1 VHRPHAC
8 LTEGLRHLHQNGVH
22 HAEASHGRGSL
33 VTLWVLVGAVV
44 SGAGLCE
51 FTGDLRMHK
60 QALVTVSALREV
72 LTGFGRMDKLTL
84 TVLLVALGPEGT
96 LDFGGGLGCHLV
108 LAFRHIRAL
117 AVPIT
122 LALLLE
128 EIVLWS
134 LLLSLA
140 TLRPALRRCR
150 LWSVIHQAESLL
162 TLFKQCFLF
171 NLIEILVGFDLILHV
186 VKLVLHWSLL
196 LVHLLFGRPR
206 AGRYDEMILVVS
218 ILVVVLLSVPEFVIS
233 LILAILVV
241 IVVFLESLL
250 LGLVEIL
257 LEVFL
262 ERLFLETIV
271 VVVLITRWASGLLSV
286 ALVRPLVWVV
296 KLVIIVEVIEAS
308 PTASSI
314 STVTLT
320 AVLIH

>member
-60 QALVTVSALREV
+60 QTLVTVSALREV

-162 TLFKQCFLF
+162 TLL
-171 NLIEILVGFDLILHV
+171 
-186 VKLVLHWSLL
+186 
-196 LVHLLFGRPR
+196 
-206 AGRYDEMILVVS
+206 
-218 ILVVVLLSVPEFVIS
+218 
-233 LILAILVV
+233 
-241 IVVFLESLL
+241 
-250 LGLVEIL
+250 
-257 LEVFL
+257 
-262 ERLFLETIV
+262 
-271 VVVLITRWASGLLSV
+271 
-286 ALVRPLVWVV
+286 
-296 KLVIIVEVIEAS
+296 
-308 PTASSI
+308 
-314 STVTLT
+314 
-320 AVLIH
+320 